1 MHTPRV
7 LGDAQ
12 RERLQPLFERAL
24 LMPREERNG
33 FVAAECGDDDQMRG
47 VLLDLLAAADGSE
60 AYFETLS
67 ERIVGP
73 ALVAFAEDPHVEPDD
88 VGQRVSH
95 YEIVERI
102 GGGGMGVVY
111 KARDLRLGRTVALKF
126 LPPQLTSDLTARARL
141 LAEARAASALDHPN
155 IGVVYEIA
163 DGSEERPFIAMA
175 WYEGETLLEKLR
187 SGPLPIPDAVAI
199 AGQLAG
205 ALAAAHAAGII
216 HRDVKPANVLVT
228 RAGTTKLL
236 DFGIAKLIGTD
247 ITAEPVRRGTV
258 PYMSPEQ
265 TQGRAIDGRTDV
277 WSLGVLLYEML
288 AGQRPFH
295 GESDAMLVKAIR
307 SDAPRAVTDL
317 RPDVPASLEKVV
329 NRCLR
334 KEAADRYQ
342 AALEV
347 ASGLRTCME
356 DGAASQNPLTG
367 QLR

>member
-1 MHTPRV
+1 MTPQRSVNQQPV
-7 LGDAQ
+7 LSDTQ

-24 LMPREERNG
+24 QLPRLQQSE
-33 FVAAECGDDDQMRG
+33 FVVAECGDDEQLRG
-47 VLLDLLAAADGSE
+47 ILLNLLAAADGSDV
-60 AYFETLS
+60 YFETLS
-67 ERIVGP
+67 RHVVGP
-73 ALVAFAEDPHVEPDD
+73 ALVAFAEDPQSDPGD
-88 VGQRVSH
+88 VGQHVSH
-95 YEIVERI
+95 YEIVEKI

-126 LPPQLTSDLTARARL
+126 LPPQLTSDPVARARL

-187 SGPLPIPDAVAI
+187 SGPLPIADAVAI

-205 ALAAAHAAGII
+205 ALASAHAAGII

-228 RAGTTKLL
+228 RSGTAKLL

-247 ITAEPVRRGTV
+247 ITAEPVRRGTL

-288 AGQRPFH
+288 AGQRPFR
-295 GESDAMLVKAIR
+295 GESDAILVKAIR

-317 RPDVPASLEKVV
+317 RPEVPPSLEKVV

-334 KEAADRYQ
+334 KEVADRYQ
-342 AALEV
+342 DALEV
-347 ASGLRTCME
+347 ATQLRRWLE
-356 DGAASQNPLTG
+356 DGAATP
-367 QLR
+367 

>member
-1 MHTPRV
+1 M
-7 LGDAQ
+7 LSDAQ
-12 RERLQPLFERAL
+12 RERLQSLFERAEL
-24 LMPREERNG
+24 LPRGQQSEL
-33 FVAAECGDDDQMRG
+33 VAAECGDDEQLRG
-47 VLLDLLAAADGSE
+47 VLLDLLAAADGSD
-60 AYFETLS
+60 AWFEGLS
-67 ERIVGP
+67 ERVVGP
-73 ALVAFAEDPHVEPDD
+73 ALVAFAGDPLSEPAD
-88 VGQRVSH
+88 VGQHVSH
-95 YEIVERI
+95 YEIVEKI

-126 LPPQLTSDLTARARL
+126 LPPQLTSDPTARARL

-187 SGPLPIPDAVAI
+187 GGPLPVMDAVAI
-199 AGQLAG
+199 AGQLAD

-228 RAGTTKLL
+228 RSGTAKLL

-265 TQGRAIDGRTDV
+265 TQGRAVDGRTDV

-288 AGQRPFH
+288 AGQRPFRA
-295 GESDAMLVKAIR
+295 ESDAMLVKAIR
-307 SDAPRAVTDL
+307 SDAPRALTDL
-317 RPDVPASLEKVV
+317 RPEVPPSLQTVI

-334 KEAADRYQ
+334 KEPADRYRD
-342 AALEV
+342 ALEV
-347 ASGLRTCME
+347 AGELKLCLA
-356 DGAASQNPLTG
+356 DGAARPPGDRLA
-367 QLR
+367 